1 MSIRIVTLSE
11 NTVCAGRYLAE
22 WGLSILVETEKVK
35 VLLDTGASVSAQ
47 HNADLM
53 GIDLRDIDKII
64 LSHGHYDHTGGL
76 RQLLRRRSKEIEI
89 IAHPDIW
96 QEKYGRR
103 KNRPARYA
111 GIPFQRAEL
120 ESLGARFNLTTKP
133 VMISDNVMSTGEI
146 PMTNDF
152 EEVASTLFIRDSGNL
167 QPDMVMDDQALI
179 SKTHLGLIVI
189 LGCAHRGIINT
200 IHQAQKLT
208 GIEEIHTVVG
218 GCHLVGA
225 SKERIQQT
233 IAALKELKVQ
243 KLGVSHCTGLP
254 AAVALAREFGESFFF
269 NNAGTITE
277 IPELS
282 HPA

>member
-1 MSIRIVTLSE
+1 MSVRIVTLSE
-11 NTVCAGRYLAE
+11 NTACAGRYIAE
-22 WGLSILVETEKVK
+22 WGLSILLETDKEK
-35 VLLDTGASVSAQ
+35 VLLDTGASISAQ

-53 GIDLRDIDKII
+53 GIDLRNIDKIV

-76 RQLLRRRSKEIEI
+76 RQMLRRRHKEIEV

-103 KNRPARYA
+103 QNRPARYA

-120 ESLGARFNLTTKP
+120 ESLGAKFNLSAEP
-133 VMISDNVMSTGEI
+133 HMIGDDIMSTGEI

-152 EEVASTLFIRDSGNL
+152 EEVASTLFVKKDGNWH
-167 QPDMVMDDQALI
+167 PDRVMDDQALVL
-179 SKTHLGLIVI
+179 KTKLGLVVI

-208 GIEEIHTVVG
+208 GVNEIHTVVG
-218 GCHLVGA
+218 GCHLVAA
-225 SKERIQQT
+225 SKERVQQT

-254 AAVALAREFGESFFF
+254 AAVVLAQAFGEGFFF

-277 IPELS
+277 IPEL
-282 HPA
+282 